1 MLARVETRASASRT
15 TVYCSRHDAARV
27 LVQFSRYIY
36 CTSCTTENS
45 PCSTRSFY
53 SYSLMIC
60 MHAPLTTPRILQLVP
75 SPPCVGASE
84 EVREEKRKRIR
95 SGARSH
101 SPAHRSTPIRV
112 GAFFFFF
119 FFSLSLS
126 LSLSFSL
133 PFRPLLCCEVCIW
146 VGIWEEIRRCEGW
159 NRISLGLEVTKDSL
173 RLVEIDEVD

>member
-60 MHAPLTTPRILQLVP
+60 MHAPLNTPRILLP

-84 EVREEKRKRIR
+84 EVREEKKNPQR
-95 SGARSH
+95 SAL
-101 SPAHRSTPIRV
+101 
-112 GAFFFFF
+112 AFTSSSLYANSRRRFLLLLLL
-119 FFSLSLS
+119 SLSLS
-126 LSLSFSL
+126 FSLSFSL